1 MTVFTLLA
9 PIFIIIALGAVL
21 QWRGMMSTDLAT
33 GINRILYWVGL
44 PAAVFHALVAADA
57 TSAHFG
63 ALLGVMA
70 TATVLNGVW
79 IWIIAPRLGVAQIN
93 RGSFVQASSR
103 GNLSFIALPLLLSVP
118 GVPIGPAM
126 LAFAPMLIIHNGGTV
141 LALLA
146 SKESAG
152 WKMWRPVA
160 RGFIMNPI
168 ILAAVAGAAVHAMGW
183 RPELALMRTLQAL
196 AQMSLPLALLCIGA
210 TLMTVPVRGNRRLP
224 AIAAAHKV
232 VVAPVLGYL
241 LGRWA
246 GLDADTMLAA
256 LICLSCPT
264 AAISLTMVK
273 QLGGDEA
280 LTATTIVYSSIAS
293 AASLGVII
301 ALFAS

>member
-21 QWRGMMSTDLAT
+21 QWRGMMPIDLVN

-44 PAAVFHALVAADA
+44 PAAVFHALVAAEP
-57 TSAHFG
+57 TSAQFG

-70 TATVLNGVW
+70 VATVINGVW
-79 IWIIAPRLGVAQIN
+79 NWIAGPWFGVAQAN
-93 RGSFVQASSR
+93 RGAFVQAAFR

-118 GVPIGPAM
+118 GVPIGPAL

-146 SKESAG
+146 SKETTG
-152 WKMWRPVA
+152 RKMWGPVA
-160 RGFIMNPI
+160 RGFAGNPI
-168 ILAAVAGAAVHAMGW
+168 IIAAIAGAVVHAWGFVPAPAFMT
-183 RPELALMRTLQAL
+183 TLKAL

-224 AIAAAHKV
+224 AIASFHKI

-241 LGRWA
+241 LGRWV
-246 GLDADTMLAA
+246 GLDAGGMLAA
-256 LICLSCPT
+256 LICLGCPT
-264 AAISLTMVK
+264 AAVSLTMVK
-273 QLGGDEA
+273 EMGGDQA
-280 LTATTIVYSSIAS
+280 LTATTIVYSAIAS
-293 AASLGVII
+293 AASLGFII
-301 ALFAS
+301 AVFAG